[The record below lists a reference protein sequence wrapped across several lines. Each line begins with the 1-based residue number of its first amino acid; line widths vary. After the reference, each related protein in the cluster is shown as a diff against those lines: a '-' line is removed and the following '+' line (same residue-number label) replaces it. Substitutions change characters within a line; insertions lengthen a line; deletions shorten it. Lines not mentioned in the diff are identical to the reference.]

1 MSVAAT
7 LSAAFAQELRAAGL
21 RVPIGASVA
30 FAEAL
35 SSIFGTRS
43 AGHSGLVFR
52 RSIA

>member
-30 FAEAL
+30 FAVSAPNR
-35 SSIFGTRS
+35 SNFGDARLPIRIQS
-43 AGHSGLVFR
+43 CP
-52 RSIA
+52 I